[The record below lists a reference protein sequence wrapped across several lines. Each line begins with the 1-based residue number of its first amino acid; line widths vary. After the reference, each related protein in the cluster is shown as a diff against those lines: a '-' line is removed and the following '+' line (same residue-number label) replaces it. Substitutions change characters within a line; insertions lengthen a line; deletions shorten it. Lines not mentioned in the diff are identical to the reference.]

1 MPLHRIES
9 PHPNAVESA
18 LLRGL
23 EEQNNAMQTHVAWLS
38 AELARVSADEQT
50 ARKNL
55 ALLSARMNPLS
66 PLSLHE
72 VRSLQSR
79 VGELSE
85 AAAAQSARA
94 HAAELEASSLRAKVA
109 KRESQVLQLSTQI
122 GMLAAHVK
130 EQANAV
136 AGWSERQPSSAQLLS
151 TDLTTAKFEMQQRLI
166 ASLTQQLAEANVELG
181 GCRVAA
187 DVWEA
192 RHMMW
197 EQAIESS
204 ARADAVP
211 RRNTSAT
218 WRRADDEAAEDTSGA
233 AKATLSLAEA
243 ERAWQERCE
252 QLRRRE
258 ASS

>member
-1 MPLHRIES
+1 MPPHRIES

-23 EEQNNAMQTHVAWLS
+23 EEQNNALQTHVAWLS

-50 ARKNL
+50 ARENL
-55 ALLSARMNPLS
+55 SLLSSRMNPLS
-66 PLSLHE
+66 AVSLHE
-72 VRSLQSR
+72 VRSLQDR
-79 VGELSE
+79 VGKLSD

-94 HAAELEASSLRAKVA
+94 HAAELAVSSLQVNIA
-109 KRESQVLQLSTQI
+109 KRESQVLQLSMQI
-122 GMLAAHVK
+122 GLLAAHVK
-130 EQANAV
+130 DQANAV
-136 AGWSERQPSSAQLLS
+136 AGWSERHPTNAQVLS

-166 ASLTQQLAEANVELG
+166 ASLTQQLAEANFELG
-181 GCRVAA
+181 GCRVATN
-187 DVWEA
+187 VWEA

-197 EQAIESS
+197 EQAIASN
-204 ARADAVP
+204 ARAGVAP
-211 RRNTSAT
+211 RRNSSAN
-218 WRRADDEAAEDTSGA
+218 WRRADDESAEDTSSTT
-233 AKATLSLAEA
+233 KATISLAEA

>member
-50 ARKNL
+50 VRENL
-55 ALLSARMNPLS
+55 ASLSARMNPLS
-66 PLSLHE
+66 AVSLHE
-72 VRSLQSR
+72 VRALQDR
-79 VGELSE
+79 VGELSD
-85 AAAAQSARA
+85 AAAVQSARA
-94 HAAELEASSLRAKVA
+94 HAAELAASCLQAKVA
-109 KRESQVLQLSTQI
+109 KRESQVLQLSVQI
-122 GMLAAHVK
+122 GQLAAHVK

-136 AGWSERQPSSAQLLS
+136 AGWSERQPMNAPLLS
-151 TDLTTAKFEMQQRLI
+151 TELTTAKFEMQQRLI
-166 ASLTQQLAEANVELG
+166 ASLTQQ
-181 GCRVAA
+181 
-187 DVWEA
+187 
-192 RHMMW
+192 
-197 EQAIESS
+197 IESS
-204 ARADAVP
+204 AHADIAP
-211 RRNTSAT
+211 RRNSSAT
-218 WRRADDEAAEDTSGA
+218 WRRSEDETAEDTSS
-233 AKATLSLAEA
+233 ATKTTISLAEA